1 MKNVS
6 KLAKSAKI
14 IWQTCFSHKNLWVT
28 NTLTC
33 GTLFAVGDVIQQQA
47 ERVRGVHA
55 YHDWPRT
62 GRLFVV
68 GLSQG
73 PPHHI
78 FYLWLD
84 KLLPQKTA
92 KTVFKKILMD
102 QFIAAPF
109 FAVTFFLMA
118 GLLEGKD
125 LPSAWQEFKTKF
137 PAVYMFDWIIWP
149 PSQAINFLYVPT
161 QYRVLYVNA
170 VTVLWD
176 VFLSHMKH
184 YDQHVGAVVYESSE
198 VTVGATCKDE
208 AHNGA
213 RPMV

>member
-33 GTLFAVGDVIQQQA
+33 GTLFAVGDVIQQQ
-47 ERVRGVHA
+47 
-55 YHDWPRT
+55 
-62 GRLFVV
+62 
-68 GLSQG
+68 
-73 PPHHI
+73 
-78 FYLWLD
+78 
-84 KLLPQKTA
+84 LLPQKTA

-213 RPMV
+213 REHSCHKQL